1 MKIKNV
7 KIQAFRAY
15 NSIENGTFDFLLK
28 DGEPAKFVALY
39 APNGFGKSSF
49 YDAVEWALTKSIG
62 RYVRASTKTNN
73 VAAADNSK
81 DPESPQYIL
90 RNHDAPLKLKTSVSV
105 LTTISKKPFT
115 RNLSPAVE
123 GARDF
128 SFTGKV
134 AKGRAAFRDIF
145 LSQEGVDAFIRES
158 KPAERY
164 ERFMDTFSVDAE
176 DTRKKLYALRSEN
189 AQVLDEISDEISK
202 LEELIAQP
210 VDLTAFEQYNLAVD
224 SLDEEGQN
232 LKVSES
238 NLNQASEGNL
248 KFMIA
253 EIIRRFESLTELK
266 NSKIELLKS
275 LILDSAVAYDSEN
288 SLADTSETFGHLST
302 AVTKSRRYKELNIQI
317 GSQQAVLAELNS
329 QLSELKQVA
338 QSLPQFDITTK
349 SIATLEQSLSEAS
362 LSLKNEES
370 THKTISIALEKLSK
384 NITDTDTLLHQW
396 RSYQDAARNSFLII
410 QTESALVQDVNLK
423 IQDLESRLSALNI
436 SELALSERI
445 NKLSISGLDRHNVIS
460 NMTGLIPI
468 SEDVSIRLASANRR
482 VIQLDAQL
490 SENALALK
498 AVNDQSGLFGQL
510 VNLGQSLILE
520 HKGANCPLCNH
531 PYDDHEKLL
540 AAIAKNDAIPS
551 LQNYLQQQAQS
562 ISAERETTVNEADE
576 LLRRILQFVDEAL
589 ASVRLTLAEVTKNKL
604 ITESEITTLRSQQTT
619 ATGKLNAAKEHT
631 LQMDEPAL
639 ANHINSQISIIEAN
653 KKSHVSLRIIEEQ
666 GFRQCLSLIEQSQK
680 KIQELSLS
688 IDVYKGQPAYLFI
701 AQYANKIG
709 LPLGAGLHDHCTI
722 QQEKLIQQLSNSE
735 TLLNQALT
743 ETSTLQSW
751 MVQAETWLKDSDI
764 EQAYTELYASRVTW
778 LDLQSNFRKRFS
790 EALNIPAPSTLNL
803 THGLLNGKIS
813 EYLTECT
820 TLRKKIDTCSTLQE
834 LLPVLL
840 PYIEHLTHKRNLSP
854 LMLLKTQHEALQER
868 LKNEIS
874 EVVSYLESKISGFF
888 YNDLINE
895 IYKKIDPHP
904 NFNTVEFVPTFSQDE
919 RPSLHIVVVDEKN
932 KRVPPTLYFSAA
944 QLNILSLSIFLAKAI
959 HATYEGTPIDVIFI
973 DDPMH
978 SMDSINILSTID
990 LLRNISRQL
999 NKQIIIST
1007 HDENFYKLLQK
1018 KIPLDNG
1025 SKFLRL
1031 ESYGVVRA
1039 EPAQL

>member
-15 NSIENGTFDFLLK
+15 NSIENGTFDFLLN

-90 RNHDAPLKLKTSVSV
+90 RNHDAPLELKTSVSV

-115 RNLSPAVE
+115 RNLSPAVD

-158 KPAERY
+158 KPADRY

-176 DTRKKLYALRSEN
+176 DTRKKLYALRAEN
-189 AQVLDEISDEISK
+189 TQMLDEIRNEISK
-202 LEELIAQP
+202 LEELIAKP
-210 VDLTAFEQYNLAVD
+210 VNLTAFEQYNLAVN
-224 SLDEEGQN
+224 SLGDEGQY

-253 EIIRRFESLTELK
+253 EVIRRFERLAEFK
-266 NSKIELLKS
+266 NSEIELLKN
-275 LILDSAVAYDSEN
+275 LILDSEIAYDSER
-288 SLADTSETFGHLST
+288 SLADSVETYSHLSM
-302 AVTKSRRYKELNIQI
+302 AVAKSRRCKELSTQI
-317 GSQQAVLAELNS
+317 ENQQAVLTDLNS
-329 QLSELKQVA
+329 QVSELKQLA
-338 QSLPQFDITTK
+338 QSLPPFDVATK
-349 SIATLEQSLSEAS
+349 SIAILEQSLSEEL

-370 THKTISIALEKLSK
+370 THKVISIALEKLSK
-384 NITDTDTLLHQW
+384 SITDADTLLHQW
-396 RSYQDAARNSFLII
+396 RSYQDAAKNSFLII
-410 QTESALVQDVNLK
+410 QTESELIQQINLK

-460 NMTGLIPI
+460 NITGLIPI
-468 SEDVSIRLASANRR
+468 SEDVSIRLSSANRR
-482 VIQLDAQL
+482 IVQLEAQL

-510 VNLGQSLILE
+510 VNLGQTLILE

-551 LQNYLQQQAQS
+551 LQSYLQQQAQS
-562 ISAERETTVNEADE
+562 ISSERETTVNEADE

-589 ASVRLTLAEVTKNKL
+589 ASVRLTLAQVTKNKL
-604 ITESEITTLRSQQTT
+604 ITNSELNTLRSQQIT
-619 ATGKLNAAKEHT
+619 ATGKLNAAREYT

-639 ANHINSQISIIEAN
+639 VNHINSQIAIIEEN
-653 KKSHVSLRIIEEQ
+653 KKSYVSLREIEER
-666 GFRQCLSLIEQSQK
+666 GFRRCLSLIEQSQK
-680 KIQELSLS
+680 NIQELRSS
-688 IDVYKGQPAYLFI
+688 VDAHKGQPAYLFV
-701 AQYANKIG
+701 AQYASKIG
-709 LPLGAGLHDHCTI
+709 LPLGAGLHEHCKTK
-722 QQEKLIQQLSNSE
+722 QEELIQKLSDAE

-751 MVQAETWLKDSDI
+751 MIQSKIWLKDSDV
-764 EQAYTELYASRVTW
+764 EQAYTELHDSRATW
-778 LDLQSNFRKRFS
+778 LGLQSNFGKRFS
-790 EALNIPAPSTLNL
+790 EIFNIPAPSALNI
-803 THGLLNGKIS
+803 TNGLLNGKIS
-813 EYLTECT
+813 ECLAECA

-868 LKNEIS
+868 LENEIS

-959 HATYEGTPIDVIFI
+959 HATYEGAPVDVIFI

-1031 ESYGVVRA
+1031 ESYGVVRV